1 MHSRASCSHRCLLV
15 SCSKFQCMQRECRR
29 SSDTPLSGAVAR
41 MQGGQLVSVP
51 RRGISCQGAVPVMLL
66 LAAASSACACAHG
79 ARSGRLQRLRGGGR
93 APASM
98 QRLRRREAKEQMAL
112 PIGKSMW
119 RRQQSRMQNRGKAV
133 RESMVG
139 NLPAEMGDLKGRAEA
154 AAANL
159 DGGSDLFGME
169 QRHGAAEGVAELSK
183 LEEDARALLQRV
195 QSAKG
200 AALKKQRRHKAG
212 RKSR

>member
-1 MHSRASCSHRCLLV
+1 
-15 SCSKFQCMQRECRR
+15 
-29 SSDTPLSGAVAR
+29 

-66 LAAASSACACAHG
+66 LAAASSACACAHVRYG
-79 ARSGRLQRLRGGGR
+79 AQSGRLQRLRGGGR

-98 QRLRRREAKEQMAL
+98 QRLRRREAKEQVAL

-119 RRQQSRMQNRGKAV
+119 RRQHSGMQNRGKAV

-139 NLPAEMGDLKGRAEA
+139 NLQAEMGDLKGRAEA
-154 AAANL
+154 AAAEL
-159 DGGSDLFGME
+159 DGGSDLLGME